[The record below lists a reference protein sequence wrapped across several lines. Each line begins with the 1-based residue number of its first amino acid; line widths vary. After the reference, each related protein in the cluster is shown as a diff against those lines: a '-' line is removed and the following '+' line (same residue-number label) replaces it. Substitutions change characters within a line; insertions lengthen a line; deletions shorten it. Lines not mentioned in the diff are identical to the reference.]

1 MRILA
6 SSTIVLFASALAFPA
21 MACDMHG
28 GGGMFGQQLR
38 AATWTEYQPTDD
50 QPYTEMLEEQLSAW
64 HKKNATAPVN
74 TAPAKPTF
82 SQVSSQA
89 SMAAK
94 ARLAK
99 KTLLAGRKTKDAPQ
113 VAVGSSVSVETTQ
126 R

>member
-1 MRILA
+1 MRILT
-6 SSTIVLFASALAFPA
+6 STTVTLFAASLALPA
-21 MACDMHG
+21 MGCDMHG

-38 AATWTEYQPTDD
+38 GATWTEYQPTDD
-50 QPYTEMLEEQLSAW
+50 EPYTEMLEEQLSAW
-64 HKKNATAPVN
+64 HKQNATAPVN

-82 SQVSSQA
+82 SKVSSQA

-99 KTLLAGRKTKDAPQ
+99 KTLLAGSKASEAPQ
-113 VAVGSSVSVETTQ
+113 VASSSIIPVESTQ